1 MFYDHP
7 GRGFFQTS
15 RVVVI
20 NRIVLLIIIIIII
33 IITSERFQRGS
44 AFVQLAKKVAPARA
58 ELGAV
63 WKRQKTK
70 TKSHFLTTTTSSK
83 KTAKRGLN
91 FAH

>member
-1 MFYDHP
+1 LFYDHP

-33 IITSERFQRGS
+33 ITSERFQRGS
-44 AFVQLAKKVAPARA
+44 AFVQLAKKAAPARA